1 MKYATLLLLL
11 TVAALAGCRES
22 GEFMAWTGSPVG
34 QDGWKEDYDS
44 SPADVWEAF
53 RLVVRDNGTIKE
65 EKPEEMS
72 LTGEYKPSDSSEWD
86 GISMKGQVYD
96 KSEGGKE
103 LRTRLI
109 VHAWYARNANDKE
122 RPDTAREYCNAVFR
136 VLKAWKGEEV
146 DDDPSITTTSE
157 EPARE
162 DEAIGFFKLTTA
174 QVYAASKTVIA
185 KYGSI
190 EQAEEKSFYIRGTK
204 QNALEST
211 KDDVRVNIYDRTEE
225 GVVRSKISVRV
236 LGEGNEPLQEIA
248 RSYLSE
254 IRKELEKLHG
264 PQE

>member
-1 MKYATLLLLL
+1 MRYATLLLLC
-11 TVAALAGCRES
+11 VVALAGCRES
-22 GEFMAWTGSPVG
+22 GEFMAWTGSPEA

-53 RLVVRDNGTIKE
+53 RLVTRDNGTITE

-72 LTGEYKPSDSSEWD
+72 LTGEYKPSDSPEWD
-86 GISMKGQVYD
+86 GISMKGKVYD
-96 KSEGGKE
+96 KSDGGTE

-109 VHAWYARNANDKE
+109 VHAWYARNANDRE
-122 RPDTAREYCNAVFR
+122 RPETAREYCNAVFR

-146 DDDPSITTTSE
+146 DEDPTISTTSE
-157 EPARE
+157 QPARE
-162 DEAIGFFKLTTA
+162 DEAIGFFKLTPA
-174 QVYAASKTVIA
+174 QVYAAGKTVID

-204 QNALEST
+204 ENALEST

-225 GVVRSKISVRV
+225 GAPRAKISIRV

-248 RSYLSE
+248 RSYMAE